1 MKTKSLVDGR
11 WTLAFR
17 DEQSC
22 NSALGMIVEEINIL
36 SDEVHRRLKPLLN
49 LETAIDLS
57 STNLCVPEDSSNRIL
72 PQSL

>member
-1 MKTKSLVDGR
+1 MKTKGLVDGR

-17 DEQSC
+17 DDESC
-22 NSALGMIVEEINIL
+22 NSALAMVVEEVNFL

-57 STNLCVPEDSSNRIL
+57 SSHICVPEDSSIRML
-72 PQSL
+72 PKSL

>member
-1 MKTKSLVDGR
+1 
-11 WTLAFR
+11 
-17 DEQSC
+17 
-22 NSALGMIVEEINIL
+22 MIVEEINIL